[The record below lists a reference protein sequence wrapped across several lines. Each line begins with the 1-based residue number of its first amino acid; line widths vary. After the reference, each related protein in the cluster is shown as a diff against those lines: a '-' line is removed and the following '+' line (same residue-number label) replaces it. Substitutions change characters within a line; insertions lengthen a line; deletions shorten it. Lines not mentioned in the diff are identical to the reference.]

1 MNAREAL
8 NSAVTA
14 LEKMGFVILSRSEV
28 DAIRTALEEAKENI
42 AYWGSYS
49 SKYFQEKHV
58 LEADIASVEAAIRKL
73 KPEDV
78 NRDE

>member
-1 MNAREAL
+1 MNARDAL
-8 NSAVTA
+8 ISAVET
-14 LEKMGFVILSRSEV
+14 LEKMGFVILPRSDV
-28 DAIRTALEEAKENI
+28 DAIRNALEEAKENI

-73 KPEDV
+73 KPEAASS
-78 NRDE
+78 DE